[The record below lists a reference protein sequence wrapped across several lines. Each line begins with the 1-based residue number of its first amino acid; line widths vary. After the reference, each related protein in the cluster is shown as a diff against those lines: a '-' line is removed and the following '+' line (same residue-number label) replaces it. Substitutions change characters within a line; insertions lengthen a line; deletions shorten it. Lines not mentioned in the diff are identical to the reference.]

1 MKAKAPVTTF
11 RTIWLSDIHLGTR
24 GCKAHA
30 LLDFLR
36 HHDAEYIYLVGD
48 IFDGWALRKSWYWS
62 QEFNDVV
69 QKLLRKA
76 RKGAKVV
83 YLPGNHDE
91 FMHHFVDLEFG
102 HIAIKKEVIHT
113 TADGR
118 RLLVLHGDEF
128 DGVVKYNKWL
138 ALLGSRAYDAAL
150 ILNHWFNVIR
160 RAMGLPYWSLAA
172 FLKYKVKNACKF
184 VSDFENALA
193 EHARKQRCDG
203 IVCGHIHRAE
213 IRRIHEIEYC
223 NDGDWV
229 ESCTSLVEHHDGRLE
244 LITWADVRGT
254 ANAEEAEATRES
266 IPAPTPLPFSSTAIH
281 ALRLPVDSNA
291 ARAISP
297 LLPHSM

>member
-1 MKAKAPVTTF
+1 MSHPSTVRTY
-11 RTIWLSDIHLGTR
+11 RTIWLSDVHLGTR
-24 GCKAHA
+24 GCKAQA

-36 HHDAEYIYLVGD
+36 HHDAQFIYLVGD
-48 IFDGWALRKSWYWS
+48 IFDGWALRKSWFWS

-102 HIAIKKEVIHT
+102 HISIKKEVIHT

-128 DGVVKYNKWL
+128 DGVVKYNKWI

-160 RAMGLPYWSLAA
+160 RAMGLPYWSLSAY
-172 FLKYKVKNACKF
+172 LKFKVKNACKF

-213 IRRIHEIEYC
+213 IRTIQGVQYC

-229 ESCTSLVEHHDGRLE
+229 ESCTSLVEHQDGRLE
-244 LITWADVRGT
+244 LITWADVQSAKPVQDT
-254 ANAEEAEATRES
+254 AETAT
-266 IPAPTPLPFSSTAIH
+266 SSTPAGAVPLEPAAMQSLPIH
-281 ALRLPVDSNA
+281 ALGKEAIARTPPMWRRL
-291 ARAISP
+291 
-297 LLPHSM
+297 

>member
-1 MKAKAPVTTF
+1 MKSF
-11 RTIWLSDIHLGTR
+11 RTIWISDVHLGTR
-24 GCKAHA
+24 GCRAGA

-36 HHDAEYIYLVGD
+36 EHEAQYIYLVGD
-48 IFDGWALRKSWYWS
+48 IFDGWALRKSWFWS

-76 RKGAKVV
+76 RKGARVV

-91 FMHHFVDLEFG
+91 FLHQFVDLEFG
-102 HIAIKKEVIHT
+102 HIAIKKEVVHT

-138 ALLGSRAYDAAL
+138 ALLGSHAYDAAL
-150 ILNHWFNVIR
+150 ALNHWLNLAR
-160 RAMGLPYWSLAA
+160 RAMGLPYWSLSAY
-172 FLKYKVKNACKF
+172 LKHKVKNACAF
-184 VSDFENALA
+184 ISNFEHALA
-193 EHARKQRCDG
+193 EQARKRQCDG

-213 IRRIHEIEYC
+213 MRTMEGILYC

-244 LITWADVRGT
+244 LLHWTHA
-254 ANAEEAEATRES
+254 AMAS
-266 IPAPTPLPFSSTAIH
+266 PAPAVNHTPALALEPIPFEPAAMQAH
-281 ALRLPVDSNA
+281 ENA
-291 ARAISP
+291 AFLALSRR
-297 LLPHSM
+297 